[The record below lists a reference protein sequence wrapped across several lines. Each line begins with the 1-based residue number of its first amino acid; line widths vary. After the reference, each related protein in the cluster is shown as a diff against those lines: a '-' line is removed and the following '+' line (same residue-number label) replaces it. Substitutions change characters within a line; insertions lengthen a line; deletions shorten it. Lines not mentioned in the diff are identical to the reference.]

1 MNKIL
6 LFTLVLTMILG
17 TEGHA
22 NPSLTPSQRSTI
34 PPTHE
39 NPQPHS
45 TEANIIGHVVDAQTG
60 EYVVGA
66 VVRLKDTRLSAIT
79 DATGHYF
86 LKDATEGRHT
96 LEVKAMGYATF
107 TQVVE
112 AKANKTVV
120 VNIELKAEDIQLGDV
135 VVSATRNVTKRRLA
149 PSLVNVMDTKIF
161 ERTQSADL
169 SQALK
174 FQPGVRI
181 ENNCQN
187 CGFTQVRING
197 LEGPYSQILIDSRPV
212 FSSLAGVYGLEQ
224 IPTNMVERIEVMRGG
239 GSALFGSSA
248 IAGVINVITKEPTAP
263 SASFSHQTRGIG
275 GLSTFENTTNMNA
288 TYVTDNN
295 RLGFTL
301 FGQLR
306 HRSAYDHDGDGF
318 SEMPRLDGRTVGMRA
333 FANLSDYTRLTA
345 ELHGTTE
352 DRRGGDHLHLEA
364 HNAEL
369 AEQLRHN
376 NLTGGLNLTHTSA
389 DTRHRFSLY
398 SSFMKVN
405 RNSYY
410 GGGTPASRLLERAKQ
425 TTLTAS
431 ELEELDK
438 RLASYGTTLGLTS
451 LVGGQYSYDFKR
463 LLFMPAQLTL
473 GTEFSHDK
481 IDDQSGFRPTP
492 LHQKVH
498 TTSGF
503 LQNEWK
509 TERWSFLIGGR
520 LDKHS
525 LLRKAIFSP
534 RANLRFNPTADFVLR
549 ANYSAGFR
557 APQIFDED
565 LHVDNAGGEL
575 ILSENAPHLREERSH
590 SLSASADIYRHFG
603 HWQLNITL
611 EGFYTQLRDA
621 FTATQSE
628 RTINGQTYLIKTRT
642 NSDGAKVA
650 GANFEGRLSYRSLW
664 SLQGGLTLQQSRWDK
679 AQQWNEADT
688 YTTRRMYRTP
698 NVYAYF
704 VSTLTPLRGLDLS
717 LTGNYTGSML
727 TGHEIP
733 TEDDGTLTLFQP
745 HPAAPALPAATIHPE
760 RLLHG
765 PGQTAT
771 TYGARTFRTP
781 AFFEMGLKVQYSLPI
796 YTYYSLSLYGGVQ
809 NIFNAYQSDFDRGP
823 SRDSAYTYGPTA
835 PRSFYLGLKLTY

>member
-1 MNKIL
+1 MKKTL
-6 LFTLVLTMILG
+6 LLTLALGMAFSAKGLT
-17 TEGHA
+17 T
-22 NPSLTPSQRSTI
+22 N
-34 PPTHE
+34 PPTKPSNHLSATQQKAP
-39 NPQPHS
+39 NPHS
-45 TEANIIGHVVDAQTG
+45 TEANIIGHVIDAKTR

-66 VVRLKDTRLSAIT
+66 VVRLKDTSLSAVT
-79 DATGHYF
+79 DATGHFF
-86 LKDATEGRHT
+86 LKDAADGRHT

-107 TQVVE
+107 TQIVE
-112 AKANKTVV
+112 TKANETMV
-120 VNIELKAEDIQLGDV
+120 VNVELETEDVQLGDV

-149 PSLVNVMDTKIF
+149 PSLVNVLDMKIF

-174 FQPGVRI
+174 FQPGVRV

-197 LEGPYSQILIDSRPV
+197 LDGPYSQILIDSRPV

-224 IPTNMVERIEVMRGG
+224 IPTNMIERIEVMRGG

-248 IAGVINVITKEPTAP
+248 IAGVINVITKEPIAP
-263 SASFSHQTRGIG
+263 SAAFSHETRGIG
-275 GLSTFENTTNMNA
+275 GLSAFENTTNMNA

-306 HRSAYDHDGDGF
+306 HRSAYDHDGDSF

-333 FANLSDYTRLTA
+333 FAKFSDYTRLTA

-352 DRRGGDHLHLEA
+352 DRRGGDHHRLEP

-376 NLTGGLNLTHTSA
+376 NLTGSLNFSHVSDDA
-389 DTRHRFSLY
+389 KHRISLY

-410 GGGTPASRLLERAKQ
+410 GGGTPASELLERAKQ
-425 TTLTAS
+425 ATLTAS
-431 ELEELDK
+431 ELTELDQ
-438 RLASYGTTLGLTS
+438 RLASYGTTLGMTS
-451 LVGGQYSYDFKR
+451 LVGGQYAYDFDR
-463 LLFMPAQLTL
+463 LLFMPSQLTI
-473 GTEFSHDK
+473 GTEYNHDK

-503 LQNEWK
+503 FQNEWK
-509 TERWSFLIGGR
+509 TARWSFLLGGR

-525 LLRKAIFSP
+525 LLSKAIFSP
-534 RANLRFNPTADFVLR
+534 RANVRFNPSSDIVLR

-565 LHVDNAGGEL
+565 LHVDNAGGDL
-575 ILSENAPHLREERSH
+575 ILSENAPGLHEERSH
-590 SLSASADIYRHFG
+590 SWSASADIYRNLG
-603 HWQLNITL
+603 DWQLNLTF
-611 EGFYTQLRDA
+611 EGFYTQLKDA

-628 RTINGQTYLIKTRT
+628 RTIDGQTYLIKTRT
-642 NSDGAKVA
+642 NSDGAKVW
-650 GANFEGRLSYRSLW
+650 GGNFEGRLSYRSLW
-664 SLQGGLTLQQSRWDK
+664 SLQGGLTLQQSRWDQ
-679 AQQWNEADT
+679 AQQWNEADS

-698 NVYAYF
+698 NFYAYF
-704 VSTLTPLRGLDLS
+704 VSTLTPMRGLDLS

-733 TEDDGTLTLFQP
+733 TEDDGTLTLFQGR
-745 HPAAPALPAATIHPE
+745 PAATVHTD

-765 PGQTAT
+765 PGQNET

-781 AFFEMGLKVQYSLPI
+781 AFFEMGLKIQYTLPL

-809 NIFNAYQSDFDRGP
+809 NLFNAFQSDFDRGP

-835 PRSFYLGLKLTY
+835 PRSFFLGLKLTY